1 MSAFRLL
8 IIDDEAVIRDG
19 FKRFLSIKLP
29 EINVITAED
38 GNKGLQLAQLEKPDL
53 ILLDLSMPEMTGFEV
68 LTQMAFYSI
77 QIPVIVMTAFD
88 TEPNQNMI
96 RITTR
101 SDDIKI
107 LRKPVNLD
115 ELATLIAQYM
125 K

>member
-19 FKRFLSIKLP
+19 FKRFLSITFP

-38 GNKGLQLAQLEKPDL
+38 GNKGLQLAQLEKPNL

-68 LTQMAFYSI
+68 LTQMAFHNI
-77 QIPVIVMTAFD
+77 QIPVIVMTAFGS
-88 TEPNQNMI
+88 ESNQNLV
-96 RITTR
+96 RITAL

-115 ELATLIAQYM
+115 ALATLIAQYM

>member
-68 LTQMAFYSI
+68 LTQMAFHSI